1 MTANSST
8 SIFKKILE
16 TRSKIIQTT
25 ILQYFGKCTN
35 KAVAL
40 PVKETN
46 VLSTEDEDYSII
58 LCLPFDHQSN
68 NNETSRVSPTD
79 SALSSLIQIS
89 TISSTCSSLSE
100 E

>member
-16 TRSKIIQTT
+16 TRPKIIQTT
-25 ILQYFGKCTN
+25 ILQYFRKCTN

-40 PVKETN
+40 PEKETN

-58 LCLPFDHQSN
+58 LCLP
-68 NNETSRVSPTD
+68 
-79 SALSSLIQIS
+79 
-89 TISSTCSSLSE
+89 
-100 E
+100 